1 MRLVPQFETS
11 SLRRITAFAAVLLIA
26 GLGLVQAIHLH
37 EFAPSDAGRSHCAL
51 CVFSHTPAVLT
62 AARSAPA
69 LVSESASLVVA
80 EPQLRSRLLL
90 PASFIRPPPVS

>member
-11 SLRRITAFAAVLLIA
+11 WLRRITAFAAVLLIA

-51 CVFSHTPAVLT
+51 CVFSHNPAVLT
-62 AARSAPA
+62 AVRSAPVPVTRSAA
-69 LVSESASLVVA
+69 LVIAD
-80 EPQLRSRLLL
+80 PQLRSRLLL
-90 PASFIRPPPVS
+90 PAVFIRPPPEL